1 MTQTRAGTAVDTD
14 LVLVARGM
22 TKLYGGVLA
31 LHDVDFDLRAG
42 EVHAVVGEN
51 GAGKSTLIK
60 CLSGGVR
67 PDGGT
72 IRIGDEEVTSLS
84 PTSAQGA
91 GVAVVHQELSLFPA
105 LTVAENVLGA
115 RGTGG
120 PLVNWRRTRR
130 TAAETL
136 ARVGL
141 DLDPRARLD
150 QLPIGQ
156 QQLVEIARALFSGAR
171 VIILD
176 EPTSSLSPDEV
187 ELLFGFVHELA
198 GQGVAFVLIT
208 HFLEDVM
215 AHADRVTVLR
225 NGSLVTCVERA
236 SVSKHDLVEAMIGDS
251 SSVLQATYEGL
262 RVTLPPTS
270 EEPAALTLRGI
281 VLPPAVVD
289 MSFEVRRG
297 EVVGIYGDLAA
308 GHAEAAEF
316 VFGGRKASRG
326 ELLIDGV
333 STVLTST
340 TKARAHGV
348 AFIPADRREALA
360 LEQPISWNSSL
371 AHLHK
376 LTGFFL
382 RSRHER
388 AHLAKWTEVLRIRG
402 VQPHKTAG
410 ALSGGNQQKVLFAR
424 WLEYPPKVMVVVE
437 PTRGMDVGAKSD
449 VVRIVREAA
458 RQGTAV
464 LLVSSEPETVLTF
477 ADRILVAHRGR
488 IVREFTDTQVSKNE
502 LMAAGHDMEST

>member
-1 MTQTRAGTAVDTD
+1 MVHTPVGATIDTD
-14 LVLVARGM
+14 LVLSARGM

-31 LHDVDFDLRAG
+31 LHDVDFDLRIG

-60 CLSGGVR
+60 CLSGGAR

-72 IRIGDEEVTSLS
+72 IRIDGEEMTSLS
-84 PTSAQGA
+84 PNSAQDA

-120 PLVNWRRTRR
+120 AMVNWRRTRR

-187 ELLFGFVHELA
+187 ALLFDFVHELA
-198 GQGVAFVLIT
+198 AQGVAFVLIT

-225 NGSLVTCVERA
+225 NGSLVTCVKRS
-236 SVSKHDLVEAMIGDS
+236 SVTKHDLVEAMIGDS

-262 RVTLPPTS
+262 QVTLPPTS
-270 EEPAALTLRGI
+270 QEPPALTLRGLA
-281 VLPPAVVD
+281 LPPAVVD

-316 VFGGRKASRG
+316 VFGGGRPAGG
-326 ELLIDGV
+326 ELLLDGV
-333 STVLTST
+333 STVLSST
-340 TKARAHGV
+340 TKARAHGI

-360 LEQPISWNSSL
+360 LEQPIAWNTSL
-371 AHLHK
+371 AYLHRI
-376 LTGFFL
+376 TGFFM
-382 RSRHER
+382 RPRQER
-388 AHLAKWTEVLRIRG
+388 AHLVKWTEVLRIRG

-424 WLEYPPKVMVVVE
+424 WLEYAPKVMVVIE

-449 VVRIVREAA
+449 VVRIVRDVAK
-458 RQGTAV
+458 QGTAV

-477 ADRILVAHRGR
+477 SDRILVAHRGR
-488 IVREFTDTQVSKNE
+488 IVREFTNTQASKNE

>member
-1 MTQTRAGTAVDTD
+1 M
-14 LVLVARGM
+14 
-22 TKLYGGVLA
+22 
-31 LHDVDFDLRAG
+31 
-42 EVHAVVGEN
+42 
-51 GAGKSTLIK
+51 
-60 CLSGGVR
+60 
-67 PDGGT
+67 
-72 IRIGDEEVTSLS
+72 
-84 PTSAQGA
+84 
-91 GVAVVHQELSLFPA
+91 
-105 LTVAENVLGA
+105 
-115 RGTGG
+115 
-120 PLVNWRRTRR
+120 NWRRTRR
-130 TAAETL
+130 VAAETL

-156 QQLVEIARALFSGAR
+156 QQLVEIARALFSGAS

-187 ELLFGFVHELA
+187 ALLFRFVHELA

-225 NGSLVTCVERA
+225 NGCLVTCVDRK
-236 SVSKHDLVEAMIGDS
+236 SVTKHELVEAMIGDS

-262 RVTLPPTS
+262 RVTLPPAS
-270 EEPAALTLRGI
+270 QEPAALTLRDI
-281 VLPPAVVD
+281 VLPPSVTG

-308 GHAEAAEF
+308 GHAEAAGF
-316 VFGGRKASRG
+316 VFGGGRPASG
-326 ELLIDGV
+326 ELLLDGV

-340 TKARAHGV
+340 TKARAHGI

-360 LEQPISWNSSL
+360 LEQPISWNTSL
-371 AHLHK
+371 AYLHRI
-376 LTGFFL
+376 TGFFM
-382 RSRHER
+382 RSGDER
-388 AHLAKWTEVLRIRG
+388 AHLARWTETLRIRG

-449 VVRIVREAA
+449 VVRIVRDVA

-464 LLVSSEPETVLTF
+464 LLISSEPETVLTF
-477 ADRILVAHRGR
+477 SDRILVAHRGR
-488 IVREFTDTQVSKNE
+488 IVREFANTQVSKNE